1 MNVGINES
9 SILHHIIN
17 RPYQHIFYFQNVI
30 LFQGTCVRVNSF
42 THMKKNM
49 AFPGISFKE
58 IHKYTEAF
66 SASLTHIRP
75 CGDYV

>member
-1 MNVGINES
+1 
-9 SILHHIIN
+9 
-17 RPYQHIFYFQNVI
+17 
-30 LFQGTCVRVNSF
+30 
-42 THMKKNM
+42 MKKNM